1 VLMNGTATDAT
12 WQSYLCRPAVLRW
25 RQTLAR
31 PDLCAVSRFG
41 FAVGNKG
48 VHRGLMFHARKMGQ
62 PRSRI
67 LWRLSP

>member
-1 VLMNGTATDAT
+1 MRCLLISLIRKKYQPIRRRGQPFWVRGRD
-12 WQSYLCRPAVLRW
+12 
-25 RQTLAR
+25 
-31 PDLCAVSRFG
+31 
-41 FAVGNKG
+41 KG